1 MARCFICTSQITV
14 ASCRKSFSSN
24 YLEHTQSSQHK
35 ILLYNRCSWF
45 SQLYTLHV
53 VAQCIITK
61 SEFFLL
67 YFLVII
73 AHYNTKKQ
81 EKIKTEPGVKIELV
95 TGHGLLQAFRWWGA
109 GKKLTREKIGLE
121 KVLPQSPLVF
131 LFALAA
137 YNLTRSPVSKRL
149 EQATLA
155 IT

>member
-1 MARCFICTSQITV
+1 MARCFICTSQITI

-109 GKKLTREKIGLE
+109 GKKLGRGRKIDEG
-121 KVLPQSPLVF
+121 KNRPGKGP
-131 LFALAA
+131 A
-137 YNLTRSPVSKRL
+137 PVSPRVSFCARCIQFNL
-149 EQATLA
+149 LPS
-155 IT
+155 I